1 MIGPK
6 TLLIAVGGR
15 GEVEPFLALARGL
28 TAAGHGAVV
37 AGPRR
42 FATLAAEVGVEF
54 VGLDDSVFTLRR
66 ELGRAGIGGRRSPYL
81 TEPDLLSWLDGLTQ
95 LVRIGP
101 DAVLFTQGAVGAASL
116 ADHLGV
122 PALPAQLV
130 PTAPATSAF
139 AAPSAARSTPHALHR
154 WSWGNSGSAPHLW
167 RSVVARWRIRQ
178 LGLSPHEVGLTHRVA
193 EHGVLSGW
201 SRHLLPAPSD
211 WPSCAAPVGFWSLP
225 ADAGPTLPS
234 DLTNFLCAGEP
245 PVLIV
250 LPDLCQPDTK
260 PAVRTITQALR
271 TTGRRGLLVAGR
283 SGLGSGPVCDQVYAT
298 DRIHLAVA
306 LPHVMAVVHRGGI
319 GVTAATTTAGVPQV
333 TLPVTEAQR
342 FWADRLHRRG
352 VTPEP
357 LGRLT
362 PRGLAD
368 ALSRAR
374 TLLPA
379 AASLR
384 TLMLVEDGISTA
396 RGRIERARSATRPR

>member
-81 TEPDLLSWLDGLTQ
+81 TEPDLLSRLDGLTQ

-178 LGLSPHEVGLTHRVA
+178 LGLSPHEAL
-193 EHGVLSGW
+193 GVPTVLALPIPMYVPTPEFSWPGVP
-201 SRHLLPAPSD
+201 LPAW
-211 WPSCAAPVGFWSLP
+211 WP
-225 ADAGPTLPS
+225 
-234 DLTNFLCAGEP
+234 
-245 PVLIV
+245 
-250 LPDLCQPDTK
+250 
-260 PAVRTITQALR
+260 
-271 TTGRRGLLVAGR
+271 
-283 SGLGSGPVCDQVYAT
+283 
-298 DRIHLAVA
+298 
-306 LPHVMAVVHRGGI
+306 
-319 GVTAATTTAGVPQV
+319 
-333 TLPVTEAQR
+333 QR
-342 FWADRLHRRG
+342 LNRDCTFNG
-352 VTPEP
+352 VTPIKEEH
-357 LGRLT
+357 
-362 PRGLAD
+362 D
-368 ALSRAR
+368 
-374 TLLPA
+374 
-379 AASLR
+379 
-384 TLMLVEDGISTA
+384 E
-396 RGRIERARSATRPR
+396 